1 MVGVR
6 SVWLRPGCGT
16 NIDDGQTSQ
25 KEPNNSSQEYNGTPT
40 KYRIRCCSLACL
52 AVDSV
57 SIRLQPALPC
67 ILMFVLNPGGDGSGK
82 GGGGGAPS
90 QFRQNLQFFGKLGV
104 FFVALRGAFVFFS
117 GREEGRQAALS
128 AN

>member
-1 MVGVR
+1 
-6 SVWLRPGCGT
+6 
-16 NIDDGQTSQ
+16 
-25 KEPNNSSQEYNGTPT
+25 
-40 KYRIRCCSLACL
+40 L

-57 SIRLQPALPC
+57 SIRLQPALPY

-82 GGGGGAPS
+82 GGGAPS

-117 GREEGRQAALS
+117 GREQAALS